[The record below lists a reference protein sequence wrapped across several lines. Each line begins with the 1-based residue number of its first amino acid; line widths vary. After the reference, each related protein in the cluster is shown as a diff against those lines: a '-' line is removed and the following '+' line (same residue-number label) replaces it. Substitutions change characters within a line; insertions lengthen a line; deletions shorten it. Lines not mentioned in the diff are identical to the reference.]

1 MITSARSIKIYPGI
15 PIDVA
20 YGCVK
25 EYLLADRGDKAGVD
39 SIGEYTVVDYGRSW
53 RISVYQTKTM
63 IVVRE
68 SEQTNSDARQS
79 V

>member
-1 MITSARSIKIYPGI
+1 MITSARFIKIYPGI

-25 EYLLADRGDKAGVD
+25 DYLLSDRGDKLLID
-39 SIGEYTVVDYGRSW
+39 SVVEYTAVDHGRSW

-63 IVVRE
+63 VIVRGAD
-68 SEQTNSDARQS
+68 SDDLLFKQ
-79 V
+79 